1 MKLKQLHMRFFGP
14 YADETV
20 DFDDFRTSPLFL
32 ISGPTGSGKTT
43 IFDALMYA
51 LYGETSGERDGV
63 QMRSNFASHHNLTK
77 VTLTFEHDG
86 KLYSV
91 TRQPQQLQQKK
102 RGDGLTEIKAKVMLA
117 IANADKQVAEY
128 TKKNQVQAQLDEV
141 LHLDAKQFRQI
152 VLLPQGDFRR
162 FLDADSNAKE
172 DLLRDLFGTQLIQR
186 WQAAMLAKTKKQGA
200 KIQDQERLLN
210 LLTSQF
216 DFEVAPDE
224 NATPADKL
232 DLMRE
237 NVEKQAATVAE
248 RQKTADSSHHAY
260 RVAQASLQAGRQLAQ
275 AFKDRELTTAALAK
289 LAEQEPTQRDRLKL
303 MDQLTW
309 VQQHEAA
316 AQQVESTKQDLD
328 AAKKQSAQTNAALV
342 TTQQAMAQAKAKLS
356 DLQQQAPAVEAKKKQ
371 LDQLQSVREQLVA
384 MTTQKQQAAKQ
395 ADAVAKAESA
405 LAQAQQKLADDQ
417 QALAQQQTEL
427 SGLSVADLANQAA
440 DQKQL
445 MAMLTPIA
453 TNYQEAQADAAA
465 LEKKLAMVKT
475 SLAEATKASE
485 TTAQQ
490 LTDLQQT
497 QIKQQ
502 IARLAAKLKPGTP
515 CPVCGSLEHPHP
527 AVTTTEPLVTET
539 AIKQAEQ
546 NRQQAA
552 AKATTLQTQLK
563 NLEEQQATADKK
575 VNAAQ
580 QDFLEKLAE
589 VPNLVNQDIERGNI
603 LQQLDALKIVTDK
616 TVKALKTAKA
626 KQTALEETLK
636 ATQAVVAQDEEKVQ
650 TAQGTFNA
658 AKLEAAKAT
667 SALATMQAALPE
679 GTSDLATVT
688 AQSKELTQAVN
699 DYQEQQQAAQDR
711 VNELDR
717 QLAGLHADAR
727 HATEQIAKLEKE
739 HQKAATDFLAAVT
752 EYFGENG
759 SEQFAALQKQLP
771 QLPDLQQ
778 QTQAYKDAVL
788 QQKTLQD
795 ASNKTIGDQQEP
807 ALDQLEEQ
815 AKLTEEAA
823 TKAQTAFIEVKQT
836 YDTAKKL
843 LKQASDILAENQAAL
858 AAFAD
863 LQTLTTVMNGNGP
876 KKLSLERYVLQ
887 AYLQQILDVA
897 NTRLQVLSNNRY
909 QFVLHTDLGTQKI
922 HSGLEIDVYDDQ
934 VGEQRAVQTLSGG
947 ESFIAALSLALA
959 LGEVIQQESG
969 GINIDALF
977 VDEGFGSLDT
987 NSLDVAMNA
996 LESLEGESRLIGI
1009 ISHVTELRDNIPD
1022 QLQVQPA
1029 GTGRSRL
1036 KVMHMA

>member
-1 MKLKQLHMRFFGP
+1 MKLKELHMQFFGP

-20 DFDDFRTSPLFL
+20 DFDDFQTSPLFL

-43 IFDALMYA
+43 IFDALVYA

-63 QMRSNFASHHNLTK
+63 QMRSNFASHHDLTK

-86 KLYSV
+86 KHYSV

-102 RGDGLTEIKAKVMLA
+102 RGDGLTEVKAKVVLA
-117 IANADKQVAEY
+117 IADGDKQVAEY
-128 TKKNQVQAQLDEV
+128 TKKNQVQAQLDAV

-152 VLLPQGDFRR
+152 VLLPQGDFRH

-186 WQAAMLAKTKKQGA
+186 WQTAMLAKTKEQGA
-200 KIQDQERLLN
+200 EIQDQERMFN

-216 DFEVAPDE
+216 DFEVEPDE

-237 NVEKQAATVAE
+237 TVEKQAVTVAA
-248 RQKTADSSHHAY
+248 RQKAADSSHHAY
-260 RVAQASLQAGRQLAQ
+260 QVAQAALQAGRQLAQ
-275 AFKDRELTTAALAK
+275 AFKDREQTTAALAE
-289 LAEQEPTQRDRLKL
+289 LAEQEPAQQDRLKR
-303 MDQLTW
+303 MAQLTW

-316 AQQVESTKQDLD
+316 AQRVETTAQDL
-328 AAKKQSAQTNAALV
+328 AAARKQATQTQATLV
-342 TTQQAMAQAKAKLS
+342 TIQQSMDQAKASLAE
-356 DLQQQAPAVEAKKKQ
+356 LQQQEPAINAKQKQ
-371 LDQLQSVREQLVA
+371 LDQLQAVREQLVN
-384 MTTQKQQAAKQ
+384 MTAQKQQV
-395 ADAVAKAESA
+395 AVRTNEVTKASAA
-405 LAQAQQKLADDQ
+405 LAQAQQRLADDQ
-417 QALAQQQTEL
+417 QTLNQKQTEL
-427 SGLSVADLANQAA
+427 ADLSVTDLANQAA
-440 DQKQL
+440 EHKQL
-445 MAMLTPIA
+445 LATLTPIA
-453 TNYQEAQADAAA
+453 GNYREAQNDAAA
-465 LEKKLAMVKT
+465 FGEKLAKVKVSLEKATETSKT
-475 SLAEATKASE
+475 A
-485 TTAQQ
+485 AQQ
-490 LTDLQQT
+490 LNGLQQT

-502 IARLAAKLKPGTP
+502 IARLAAKLEPGTP

-527 AVTTTEPLVTET
+527 AVATTEPLVTEA

-546 NRQQAA
+546 TRQQAA
-552 AKATTLQTQLK
+552 AKETTLQTQLK
-563 NLEEQQATADKK
+563 NLEEQQA
-575 VNAAQ
+575 AATRKASVAQ
-580 QDFLEKLAE
+580 RDFVEKLAQQPSLLSSE
-589 VPNLVNQDIERGNI
+589 ADNADILV
-603 LQQLDALKIVTDK
+603 QLSAFEAETTKIVK
-616 TVKALKTAKA
+616 KLAAAEA
-626 KQTALEETLK
+626 KQTALETALK
-636 ATQAVVAQDEEKVQ
+636 SLQTAVTKDTDKVQVAQEVLN
-650 TAQGTFNA
+650 T

-679 GTSDLATVT
+679 GTSDLETVT
-688 AQSKELTQAVN
+688 AQSTELTQVI
-699 DYQEQQQAAQDR
+699 DTYQKNRQAAQDK
-711 VNELDR
+711 VNGLDR
-717 QLAGLHADAR
+717 QLAGLHADER
-727 HATEQIAKLEKE
+727 HATEQITKLEKD
-739 HQKAATDFLAAVT
+739 HQEAAAAFLQAVT
-752 EYFGENG
+752 EYFGADG
-759 SEQFAALQKQLP
+759 SKQFTALKEQLDQLP
-771 QLPDLQQ
+771 ILQQ
-778 QTQAYKDAVL
+778 QTQDYKDAVL
-788 QQKTLQD
+788 KQKTLLES
-795 ASNKTIGDQQEP
+795 SNKTIDDQHEP

-815 AKLTEEAA
+815 AASTEAAA
-823 TKAQTAFIEVKQT
+823 TKAQTALIEVKQAH
-836 YDTAKKL
+836 DTAKKL
-843 LKQASDILAENQAAL
+843 LEQAADILAKNKAAL
-858 AAFAD
+858 AAYAD

-897 NTRLQVLSNNRY
+897 NTRLQVLSNQRY

-1036 KVMHMA
+1036 KVLHMA